1 MSEWKETEIGKIPS
15 NWNITTVAE
24 VIQDKGLSVGVMY
37 PGDDVAGG
45 IPLIR
50 VADIKEGKINRIA
63 GYHIS
68 PSVNE
73 THKRTILNGGEVI
86 VTLVGNPGATVV
98 VTDEFKGWNVA
109 RAIGVMKLID
119 PSDGR
124 FISYTLNSPYSKF
137 QIDSFLNTTVQ
148 PTLNLGELKLVQIP
162 WPDKSIRSSIAEVLS
177 SLDDKIDLLHRN
189 NKTLE
194 LMAETLFRQWFLVE
208 AKEEWEEKKVSDI
221 IEIRDGTHDS
231 PKQAENGRYLVTSKN
246 LRPNEIDFTSAYKIS
261 EADYHLINK
270 RSVVEEGDILISMI
284 GTLGLLHLV
293 VEKPDYA
300 IKNIGLFKSSQ
311 KPWFSRFLLLLL
323 KSPVGKNYIYE
334 NADGSTQEYI
344 SLGSLR
350 KFSFNYPGEE
360 RIRAFDNQVEPLL
373 NKVKHNSA
381 QIRTLSK
388 TRDSLL
394 PKLMSGM
401 VRVKTN

>member
-1 MSEWKETEIGKIPS
+1 MSEWMPHKLSELMEIIGGGTPKTNVASYWNGNIP
-15 NWNITTVAE
+15 W
-24 VIQDKGLSVGVMY
+24 LSVVDFNSGLKYVRITEKQISQEGLENSSTKKLNKGDIIISARGTVGAMAMLDIPMTFNQSCYGLRCKSPLKSQDYLFYLVKDSINELMQISHGGVF
-37 PGDDVAGG
+37 DTITKATFDEV
-45 IPLIR
+45 
-50 VADIKEGKINRIA
+50 
-63 GYHIS
+63 
-68 PSVNE
+68 SVNIPE
-73 THKRTILNGGEVI
+73 
-86 VTLVGNPGATVV
+86 
-98 VTDEFKGWNVA
+98 DEREQQA
-109 RAIGVMKLID
+109 
-119 PSDGR
+119 
-124 FISYTLNSPYSKF
+124 
-137 QIDSFLNTTVQ
+137 
-148 PTLNLGELKLVQIP
+148 
-162 WPDKSIRSSIAEVLS
+162 IAEVLS
-177 SLDDKIDLLHRN
+177 SLDNKIDLLHRN
-189 NKTLE
+189 NITLE
-194 LMAETLFRQWFLVE
+194 QMAETLFRQWFVVE

-388 TRDSLL
+388 TRDILL
-394 PKLMSGM
+394 PKLMSGQVM
-401 VRVKTN
+401 VKTN